1 MAVQYNNKK
10 KSNSDEETLRV
21 AREDF
26 KLAEEAWADIYQ
38 LADEDTSFV
47 AGEQWDARVK
57 REREHEFRPSLTVN
71 RMPGNVRQITN
82 DQRQNRPSLKVS
94 PVDDLTDIDTAK
106 IIQGVVK
113 NIENRSRADSAYDTA
128 FEGAVI
134 GGIGFYRIFTDYV
147 SHKTFDQEIRY
158 GRIADFRTVYIDPFS
173 KEPDGSDM
181 NFGFIFSNVA
191 KDAFKASY
199 KESKLSQV
207 NAWDSYREES
217 QGWVTDNSCRVAEY
231 YKKEFKNITLVQ
243 VKVQDSDEQGQVVE
257 SLKTIDRN
265 ELPDDFPDE
274 LITNQRAAQIHTI
287 THYKINGLE
296 ILEKT
301 IFPGQWIPIVPVYG
315 NEIIVKGKR
324 ILEGVIRHAKD
335 SQRMYNLMAS
345 TEAEVIA
352 LAPKA
357 PFIVAEG
364 QIPKEYEAQWLNANK
379 KTQAFLTYKPISHNG
394 QPLGAPQRNTY
405 EAPVGAIS
413 SARMQSSE
421 DIKATTGIYDAS
433 LGNRSNENSGIAIQ
447 RRNAQAQTSN
457 FHLVDNLTRSIRHGG
472 RIVVDLIPHIYDAA
486 RVERIIGEEGQEQ
499 IVKLNQMFQKNG
511 EEKIYDTSVGQYD
524 VNVEIGPS
532 FATKR
537 QEAAAAMIEFTRA
550 MPQQAAL
557 ISDLIAKN
565 SDWPGA
571 TEIAERLKKGLPP
584 GIAEETGDDKPKIP
598 PETQAQLQ
606 QMNEMIEGLTEKLK
620 EKTEAERTKIIELE
634 SKERI
639 AFAQIEADLT
649 KEKIKLTGL
658 ATLKTLEAEIQ
669 DASNR
674 LELLRIN
681 EPFEQEQENQNYM
694 EPGFN
699 QAAASN
705 EQMETQQP
713 IGGQFT
719 E

>member
-1 MAVQYNNKK
+1 
-10 KSNSDEETLRV
+10 
-21 AREDF
+21 
-26 KLAEEAWADIYQ
+26 
-38 LADEDTSFV
+38 
-47 AGEQWDARVK
+47 
-57 REREHEFRPSLTVN
+57 
-71 RMPGNVRQITN
+71 
-82 DQRQNRPSLKVS
+82 
-94 PVDDLTDIDTAK
+94 
-106 IIQGVVK
+106 
-113 NIENRSRADSAYDTA
+113 
-128 FEGAVI
+128 
-134 GGIGFYRIFTDYV
+134 
-147 SHKTFDQEIRY
+147 
-158 GRIADFRTVYIDPFS
+158 
-173 KEPDGSDM
+173 
-181 NFGFIFSNVA
+181 
-191 KDAFKASY
+191 
-199 KESKLSQV
+199 
-207 NAWDSYREES
+207 
-217 QGWVTDNSCRVAEY
+217 
-231 YKKEFKNITLVQ
+231 
-243 VKVQDSDEQGQVVE
+243 
-257 SLKTIDRN
+257 
-265 ELPDDFPDE
+265 
-274 LITNQRAAQIHTI
+274 
-287 THYKINGLE
+287 
-296 ILEKT
+296 
-301 IFPGQWIPIVPVYG
+301 
-315 NEIIVKGKR
+315 
-324 ILEGVIRHAKD
+324 
-335 SQRMYNLMAS
+335 
-345 TEAEVIA
+345 
-352 LAPKA
+352 
-357 PFIVAEG
+357 
-364 QIPKEYEAQWLNANK
+364 
-379 KTQAFLTYKPISHNG
+379 
-394 QPLGAPQRNTY
+394 
-405 EAPVGAIS
+405 
-413 SARMQSSE
+413 
-421 DIKATTGIYDAS
+421 